1 MKIYAEYLF
10 LENFIVGLGVLYLTS
25 VITGLTVKKAFLF
38 FGGVLCGL
46 FAFTI
51 FLPDWG
57 YLGILVRNGAFS
69 AFLVL
74 VCLGKRGFFKALL
87 TFWIVSLVLGA
98 AALCLF
104 FATGSYG
111 VIGAGALY
119 MDGMTYLKAALGFA
133 AGYTSVRV
141 FSLFLHKKLKDE
153 KLIKD
158 VCLKICGMDFRLC
171 GYVDTGNSL
180 TEPLSGAAALIISER
195 EMERIKRTVGEEN
208 MQTRYCVV
216 PYKSAGVDSGMLS
229 AFRLDSVEI
238 EGKPYPQEAVVAVY
252 EGEFKYCGGCNLLL
266 GREFI
271 EGGLV

>member
-10 LENFIVGLGVLYLTS
+10 LENFIVGFGVLYLTS
-25 VITGLTVKKAFLF
+25 VITGLSCKRMLPVGAA
-38 FGGVLCGL
+38 LCGL

-57 YLGILVRNGAFS
+57 YLGIFARNGTFS
-69 AFLVL
+69 ALLILLCF
-74 VCLGKRGFFKALL
+74 GKRGFLKVLL
-87 TFWIVSLVLGA
+87 TFWIVSLALGA
-98 AALCLF
+98 AAMCIF

-119 MDGMTYLKAALGFA
+119 MNGMTYLKAALGFV
-133 AGYTSVRV
+133 AGYTAVRA

-158 VCLKICGMDFRLC
+158 VCLKIYGMDFHLS

-180 TEPLSGAAALIISER
+180 TEPLSRAAALVISSH
-195 EMERIKRTVGEEN
+195 EMERIKAAVGTEN
-208 MQTRYCVV
+208 MQARYCAV
-216 PYKSAGVDSGMLS
+216 PYKSAGTDHGILSG
-229 AFRLDSVEI
+229 FRLDCVEI
-238 EGKPYPQEAVVAVY
+238 DGKPYPQDAVVAVY
-252 EGEFKYCGGCNLLL
+252 EGEFKYCGGCSLLL